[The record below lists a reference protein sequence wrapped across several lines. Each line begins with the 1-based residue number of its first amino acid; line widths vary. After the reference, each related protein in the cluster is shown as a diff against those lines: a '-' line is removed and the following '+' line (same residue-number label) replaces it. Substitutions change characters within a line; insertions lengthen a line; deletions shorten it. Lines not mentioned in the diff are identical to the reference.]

1 VIDRPEVRRRVV
13 IRGHVQGVF
22 FRDSSRTQ
30 ARRHQVTGWVTNRPD
45 GAVEAVFEGD
55 EAAVDAMVAWVHRG
69 PDAAV
74 VAHVEVIDEAPEG
87 VPDFRIR

>member
-1 VIDRPEVRRRVV
+1 MVV
-13 IRGHVQGVF
+13 RGHVQGVF

-30 ARRHQVTGWVTNRPD
+30 ARRQQVTGWITNRTD

-55 EAAVDAMVAWVHRG
+55 ETAVDAMVAWVHRG

-74 VAHVEVIDEAPEG
+74 VTDVEVVDEAPEG
-87 VPDFRIR
+87 LPDFRIR